1 MARKV
6 KVALFDKDLRAE
18 LKNYPLNADG
28 TKIAINP
35 DGGKGHFMPSID
47 NESFIEFP
55 YRSPLSFWKKSYARI
70 YFAMKWSKKCVN
82 FHTGEVEG
90 PDPKVVMEAAKA
102 EILKNKAEESQPVHW
117 TTYAVLGIV
126 VLILLK
132 VMGVLV

>member
-18 LKNYPLNADG
+18 LKKYPLNADG
-28 TKIAINP
+28 TKIEIAQ
-35 DGGKGHFMPSID
+35 GGSGHFKPTID

-55 YRSPLSFWKKSYARI
+55 YRHPLSFWRVSYQRI

-82 FHTGEVEG
+82 FHTEEVEG
-90 PDPKVVMEAAKA
+90 PDPKQIMDAA
-102 EILKNKAEESQPVHW
+102 NK
-117 TTYAVLGIV
+117 TLLDKLGEQKQEVNWWQYLLIGIN

-132 VMGVLV
+132 VLGVIA